1 MLYRSLAA
9 AAVLSLATACAA
21 ATPKPGQLAETVW
34 TVKTIDGQR
43 ARSPRAEI
51 RFLPD
56 RISATVG
63 CNGLGG
69 PWKISKGQ
77 LEGGPFMSTM
87 MYCEGL
93 MEQERTMADVLGGK
107 ARIDLTR
114 QTLTLRSGK
123 HVIVAVRRR

>member
-21 ATPKPGQLAETVW
+21 ATPKPAQLADTVW
-34 TVKTIDGQR
+34 VVKTIDGQP
-43 ARSPRAEI
+43 ARSDRAEI
-51 RFLPD
+51 RFQPG
-56 RISATVG
+56 RISATAG

-93 MEQERTMADVLGGK
+93 MEQERAMADVLGGK
-107 ARIDLTR
+107 SRIDLAG
-114 QTLTLRSGK
+114 QTLTLRNGK
-123 HVIVAVRRR
+123 HVIVAERRR